1 MTELTRNL
9 NKEQIEAVLHTEGPL
24 LILAGAGSGKTTVL
38 TRKIAYL
45 IEEKNVSEFNILA
58 FTFTN
63 KAANEMK
70 DRIGKTLNKNIS
82 HMWIGTFHS
91 ICSRILRRNIDKIG
105 YKSNFSIYDT
115 SETKTLIKDIMKELR
130 INEKYNPIGA
140 IISSISDYKNKFV
153 TPDEVIDSAMYE
165 RQRNIGEIY
174 KLYEKRK
181 KFNNA
186 LDFDDLILKTV
197 ELLTKNKE
205 VREYYAEKFKY
216 IFVDEYQDTNKSQ
229 YELIKKFTAIYDN
242 ICVVGDGDQSI
253 YSWRGADI
261 TNILNFEKDFKNAKV
276 ILLEQNYRSTTNILD
291 AANDLIKNNVER
303 KEKNLWSDKKDGY
316 NIVYRNSSSEY
327 DEADDIVNKIHQMY
341 NAGYYY
347 DEMAILY
354 RTNAQSRVLEEK
366 LMSNHIPHKVI
377 GGLKFY
383 DRREVKDLLSY
394 LAFIANPDDDI
405 SLKRIINMPKRGIGD
420 TTISKLESFARDN
433 DMSIYDA
440 VYDEGIS
447 DVLSGATLKKVQSF
461 FDEMTSFINFV
472 DDYLITDLVEEVYE
486 KSGYKK
492 MLDSSNKIEDR
503 TRIENI
509 SSLTSAV
516 AEFEKKNEG
525 ATLYDYLQ
533 NVNLLSDID
542 KTDDENG
549 VSLMTIHSAKGLEYD
564 VIFLTGMEDGLFPSL
579 RTMEEGGLEEERR
592 LAYVAITRAR
602 ERLFISSAAS
612 RMVFGR
618 SQYAKPSRFIDEIK
632 SHIDQEKTY
641 VEKQNENSFESFMND
656 FDSFEAKRERIK
668 KEVRA
673 KKKQFEDSLNLNFN
687 IGDKVAHK
695 KFGTGM
701 VISITKKAD
710 GDELLVSFDNNGLKR
725 LNAKLAKLKKL

>member
-1 MTELTRNL
+1 MIELTRNL
-9 NKEQIEAVLHTEGPL
+9 NKEQKEAVLHTDGPI

-45 IEEKNVSEFNILA
+45 IKEKNVREFNILA

-63 KAANEMK
+63 KAASEMK
-70 DRIGKTLNKNIS
+70 DRIGKVLEKDIS

-91 ICSRILRRNIDKIG
+91 ICSRILRKNIDKIG

-115 SETKTLIKDIMKELR
+115 SESKTLIKDIMKELR
-130 INEKYNPIGA
+130 IDEKYNPVGA
-140 IISSISDYKNKFV
+140 IVSSISDHKNKLE
-153 TPDEVIDSAMYE
+153 TPDQVIDSAMYE

-181 KFNNA
+181 KQNNA
-186 LDFDDLILKTV
+186 LDFDDLILKTL
-197 ELLTKNKE
+197 ELLNKDDE
-205 VREYYAEKFKY
+205 VRDYYAGQFKY

-229 YELIKKFTAIYDN
+229 YELIKKFTHIYDN
-242 ICVVGDGDQSI
+242 ICVVGDSDQSI

-276 ILLEQNYRSTTNILD
+276 VLLEQNYRSTTSILD
-291 AANDLIKNNVER
+291 AANELIKNNTER
-303 KEKNLWSDKKDGY
+303 KEKNLWSDKTDGH

-327 DEADDIVNKIHQMY
+327 DEAEDIINKIHQMY
-341 NAGYYY
+341 SAGYYY
-347 DEMAILY
+347 SEMAILY

-383 DRREVKDLLSY
+383 DRREVKDVLSY

-420 TTISKLESFARDN
+420 TTISKIESFARDN

-440 VYDEGIS
+440 VYDDNIGGIVTS
-447 DVLSGATLKKVQSF
+447 STLNKVKSF
-461 FDEMTSFINFV
+461 LDDMTNFINLV
-472 DDYLITDLVEEVYE
+472 DEYLITDLVEEVYE

-492 MLDSSNKIEDR
+492 MLESSNKIEDR

-509 SSLTSAV
+509 SSLASAV
-516 AEFEKKNEG
+516 AEFEKKNDG

-542 KTDDENG
+542 KTDDEDG

-564 VIFLTGMEDGLFPSL
+564 VVFLTGMEDGLFPSM
-579 RTMEEGGLEEERR
+579 RTVEEGGLEEERR

-602 ERLFISSAAS
+602 ERLFVSSAAS

-618 SQYAKPSRFIDEIK
+618 SQYSKPSRFIEEIK
-632 SHIDQEKTY
+632 NHIDQEKTY
-641 VEKQNENSFESFMND
+641 VEKQNENSFEAFMND

-668 KEVRA
+668 EEVRA
-673 KKKQFEDSLNLNFN
+673 KKMMFEDSLNINFN
-687 IGDKVAHK
+687 IGDKVSHK

-701 VISITKKAD
+701 VISISEKTD